1 MLDRH
6 ITFQNWKFLFA
17 IGLGLVLWPTMLK
30 AQAAP
35 PVILQVDIENMVE
48 YFGDTFDP
56 LKLASVA
63 TPMAPTGSNF
73 ETILLIADIVAVN
86 GTPAKGTWVARAQQL
101 TLRPTA
107 SHGVSVADV
116 TRTGPGD
123 ETYEIL
129 RPDGT
134 PVGSI
139 VSLGFFG
146 GPPPPGAPS
155 ALTTGNH
162 AIVGG
167 TGAFGGVR
175 GEDGGGVTLAA
186 VRGASFSEDPANRRV
201 NGGGKMRFTLHL
213 IPLNR
218 PAISVV
224 SGSPAVVH
232 SSDFTLVSSTNP
244 AKAGENLSL
253 FCLGLG
259 PTTPGVDPGSTFP
272 QSPLAAVNA
281 PVVVSVNGQPA
292 EVLGAVGYPGST
304 DGYQVNF
311 RVPSDATPG
320 MASLQVSAAWIASD
334 GVSIAI
340 H

>member
-1 MLDRH
+1 MHRLINRH
-6 ITFQNWKFLFA
+6 WK
-17 IGLGLVLWPTMLK
+17 GTLVMAVICGALAPGISF

-56 LKLASVA
+56 LKLATVA
-63 TPMAPTGSNF
+63 TPTTPTVSNF
-73 ETILLIADIVAVN
+73 ETLLLIADIVAVN

-101 TLRPTA
+101 TLRPMA

-146 GPPPPGAPS
+146 GPPPPGAPA

-167 TGAFGGVR
+167 TGAFAGIR
-175 GEDGGGVTLAA
+175 GEDGGGIALAA
-186 VRGASFSEDPANRRV
+186 VRIASFGEDPANRRV

-218 PAISVV
+218 PAISAV

-232 SSDFTLVSSTNP
+232 SSDFTLVSSASP
-244 AKAGENLSL
+244 AKAGEILSL
-253 FCLGLG
+253 FCRGLG

-272 QSPLAAVNA
+272 QNPPAAVNA
-281 PVVVSVNGQPA
+281 PVDVSVNGKSA

-311 RVPSDATPG
+311 RVPADAALG
-320 MASLQVSAAWIASD
+320 MASLQVSSAWIASD
-334 GVSIAI
+334 GVSLAI

>member
-1 MLDRH
+1 MHCLVIQD
-6 ITFQNWKFLFA
+6 WKRMFVVAVTCAALGSGTGFA
-17 IGLGLVLWPTMLK
+17 QSP
-30 AQAAP
+30 P
-35 PVILQVDIENMVE
+35 PVILQVDIENMVQ
-48 YFGDTFDP
+48 YMGDVFDP
-56 LKLASVA
+56 SKLATVPTA
-63 TPMAPTGSNF
+63 TTPTASNF
-73 ETILLIADIVAVN
+73 ETLLLIADIVAVN
-86 GTPAKGTWVARAQQL
+86 GAPVKGTWVARAQRL

-107 SHGVSVADV
+107 SAGVSIADV

-123 ETYEIL
+123 ETYEVL

-134 PVGSI
+134 PVGTI

-146 GPPPPGAPS
+146 GPAPPGAPS
-155 ALTTGNH
+155 SLTTGNH

-167 TGAFGGVR
+167 TGAFAGVR
-175 GEDGGGVTLAA
+175 GEDGGGVALSA
-186 VRGASFSEDPANRRV
+186 VRTASFSEDPGNRRV

-213 IPLNR
+213 IPQTR
-218 PAISVV
+218 PQISTT
-224 SGSPAVVH
+224 SNGPAVVH

-244 AKAGENLSL
+244 AKAGEILSL
-253 FCLGLG
+253 FCRSLG

-272 QSPLAAVNA
+272 QNPPAV
-281 PVVVSVNGQPA
+281 VNGPLDVLVNGKSA

-311 RVPSDATPG
+311 RVPADAALGT
-320 MASLQVSAAWIASD
+320 ASLQVSAAWIPSE